1 MPQLDAFLV
10 GEVAPGDGWKNF
22 TSYSGVAP
30 YVEPVSA
37 VCLRLMKFG
46 HTQSHMPSDCSQKR
60 P

>member
-1 MPQLDAFLV
+1 MTA
-10 GEVAPGDGWKNF
+10 WKNF